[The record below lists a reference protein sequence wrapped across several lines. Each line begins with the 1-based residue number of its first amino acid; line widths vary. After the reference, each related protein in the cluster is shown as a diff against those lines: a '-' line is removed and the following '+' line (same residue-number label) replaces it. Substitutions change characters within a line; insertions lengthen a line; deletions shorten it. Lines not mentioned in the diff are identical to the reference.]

1 MRPEDL
7 DEVLEIERASFS
19 MPWSRGAFLYEMQQ
33 NRVAR
38 CWALREGARVVGY
51 LCLWEVA
58 DEVHITNIAVRPDC
72 RRRGLGRTLLGGIL
86 DEARQRRIRLVVLE
100 VRPSNTEARTLYE
113 SFGFRVVG
121 RRRGN
126 YYDTAED
133 ALVIEGALPTADGV
147 AGTLTGDP
155 ARPQAA
161 SGTVKVDMNLVRTGV
176 DKRDADMRGKNFLDT
191 EVEANRWVTFEMT
204 GVEIAGPLEPGKSI
218 PAKVR
223 GILTVKQKPVERIA
237 DATVTWIKL
246 TPEQVEN
253 QKRYGFT
260 ADNIKV
266 RARLATTF
274 TDHGMQVPQLLIFK
288 VSNDIQLETDLT
300 FARQ

>member
-1 MRPEDL
+1 VTHGMT
-7 DEVLEIERASFS
+7 
-19 MPWSRGAFLYEMQQ
+19 
-33 NRVAR
+33 
-38 CWALREGARVVGY
+38 ALA
-51 LCLWEVA
+51 
-58 DEVHITNIAVRPDC
+58 T
-72 RRRGLGRTLLGGIL
+72 
-86 DEARQRRIRLVVLE
+86 LVVVVATSSGPALAETMTLKLLPNYSRATFKSDAPLE
-100 VRPSNTEARTLYE
+100 TFVGNTA
-113 SFGFRVVG
+113 
-121 RRRGN
+121 
-126 YYDTAED
+126 AE
-133 ALVIEGALPTADGV
+133 GV
-147 AGTLTGDP
+147 AGTLTVDP

-161 SGTVKVDMNLVRTGV
+161 SGTIKVDMNLVRTGV

-191 EVEANRWVTFEMT
+191 EVEANRWVTFEMKS
-204 GVEIAGPLEPGKSI
+204 VEIAGPLEPGKAI

-223 GILTVKQKPVERIA
+223 GILTVKQKPVERLA

-253 QKRYGFT
+253 QKRFGFT

-300 FARQ
+300 FVRQ

>member
-1 MRPEDL
+1 MTRGMT
-7 DEVLEIERASFS
+7 VLA
-19 MPWSRGAFLYEMQQ
+19 
-33 NRVAR
+33 
-38 CWALREGARVVGY
+38 
-51 LCLWEVA
+51 
-58 DEVHITNIAVRPDC
+58 T
-72 RRRGLGRTLLGGIL
+72 
-86 DEARQRRIRLVVLE
+86 LVVVATSSGPVLAETMALKLLPNYSRATFKSDAPLE
-100 VRPSNTEARTLYE
+100 TFVGNTA
-113 SFGFRVVG
+113 
-121 RRRGN
+121 
-126 YYDTAED
+126 AE
-133 ALVIEGALPTADGV
+133 GV
-147 AGTLTGDP
+147 AGTLTVDP

-161 SGTVKVDMNLVRTGV
+161 SGTIKVDMNLVRTGV

-191 EVEANRWVTFEMT
+191 EVEANRWVTFEMKS
-204 GVEIAGPLEPGKSI
+204 VEIAGPLEPGKAI

-223 GILTVKQKPVERIA
+223 GILTVKQKPVERLA

-253 QKRYGFT
+253 QKRFGFT

-300 FARQ
+300 FVRQ